1 MSSSLSK
8 FSKNES
14 SVQKKNHNTVSSDN
28 IAVKNKGMG
37 KLERNRVIMSW
48 TFVIIPTF
56 FILLFYFYPM
66 VQAFWLSLHTGAG
79 VNLTF
84 TGFDNYRRLFSDQ
97 AFIAALTNTFIFLV
111 FQIPL
116 MIILALVF
124 SVILNQKTLKLKGI
138 FRTLVFLPSI
148 TSLVAYSLV
157 FRYLF
162 SNNGIV
168 NQILMGINL
177 IDSPVLWLG
186 DPFWARVLIIIAIT
200 WRWTGYNMI
209 FYLSALQN
217 VSPSIYEAARIDGA
231 SAVQQFF
238 KITIPMLRPVIL
250 FTSITSTIG
259 TLQLFDEPMNLTGGG
274 PGNATT
280 TLSQYIYNLSFQ
292 FTPNFGYA
300 SAVSYTIVVFVVIL
314 SAIQFRL
321 GRERK

>member
-1 MSSSLSK
+1 MSSDKVSP
-8 FSKNES
+8 
-14 SVQKKNHNTVSSDN
+14 KKN
-28 IAVKNKGMG
+28 KMG

-48 TFVIIPTF
+48 TFVIIPTM
-56 FILLFYFYPM
+56 FIVLFYFYPM
-66 VQAFWLSLHTGAG
+66 IQAFWISLHTGAG

-84 TGFDNYRRLFSDQ
+84 TGLDNYRRLFNDQ
-97 AFIAALTNTFIFLV
+97 AFIRAMTNTFIFLI

-116 MIILALVF
+116 MIILALMF
-124 SVILNQKTLKLKGI
+124 SVLLNQKTLKFKGV
-138 FRTLVFLPSI
+138 FRTIVFLPAI

-162 SNNGIV
+162 ANNGIV
-168 NQILMGINL
+168 NQILMFINL
-177 IDSPVLWLG
+177 IDSPILWLG
-186 DPFWARVLIIIAIT
+186 NPFWARVLIIIAIT

-217 VSPSIYEAARIDGA
+217 IDPGIYEAARMDGA
-231 SAVQQFF
+231 NAIQQFF

-280 TLSQYIYNLSFQ
+280 TLSQYIYNLSFEY
-292 FTPNFGYA
+292 TPNFGYA
-300 SAVSYTIVVFVVIL
+300 SAVSYSIVVFVIIL
-314 SAIQFRL
+314 SVIQFRV
-321 GRERK
+321 GREKK